1 MTILLYLAG
10 FLPSFIW
17 LLFYLRKDAHPE
29 SNWMVIKMFVF
40 GMLSALIA
48 IYLEK
53 GFQKGENLLV
63 AAAAGDSI
71 ASIFLGGALIEEYVK
86 YFMVKVGAFRNR
98 ELDEPCDIMLY
109 MIIAA
114 LGFAALENVLVLSN
128 LHPALTISNT
138 LETMAWRFISATFL
152 HALCSGLL
160 GYFIALS
167 FLYTS
172 KRALYLITGITISVA
187 LHGMYNWSI
196 MTVQGLGKFILPIL
210 ILTMLGCFV
219 SYGFKK
225 LKKLK
230 GACLIT
236 S

>member
-1 MTILLYLAG
+1 MLLYLLG

-29 SNWMVIKMFVF
+29 SNWMVVKMFVF
-40 GMLSALIA
+40 GMLSALLA

-53 GFQKGENLLV
+53 GFQKGEYLLV
-63 AAAAGDSI
+63 AATTGTSI
-71 ASIFLGGALIEEYVK
+71 VSIFVGGALIEEYVK
-86 YFMVKVGAFRNR
+86 YFMVKLGGLRNR
-98 ELDEPCDIMLY
+98 ELDEPCDIMIY

-114 LGFAALENVLVLSN
+114 LGFAALENMLVLN
-128 LHPALTISNT
+128 NIHPTLTVGNAIEIMT
-138 LETMAWRFISATFL
+138 WRFISATFL

-160 GYFIALS
+160 GYFVALS
-167 FLYTS
+167 FLHTK
-172 KRALYLITGITISVA
+172 KRAIYLITGIILSTA

-196 MTVQGLGKFILPIL
+196 MTVTGNKKLLLPAIIL
-210 ILTMLGCFV
+210 IALGCFV

-230 GACLIT
+230 GKCSIIA
-236 S
+236 

>member
-10 FLPSFIW
+10 FLPSFVW

-29 SNWMVIKMFVF
+29 SNGMVVKMFIF
-40 GMLSALIA
+40 GMFSALLA
-48 IYLEK
+48 IFLEK
-53 GFQKGENLLV
+53 GFQKGESLLV
-63 AAAAGDSI
+63 ASVANISL

-86 YFMVKVGAFRNR
+86 YFMVKIGAFRNQ

-109 MIIAA
+109 MIIVA
-114 LGFAALENVLVLSN
+114 LGFAALENILVLSN
-128 LHPALTISNT
+128 FHPNITIAIT
-138 LETMAWRFISATFL
+138 FEIMAWRFISATFL

-167 FLYTS
+167 FLRTNR
-172 KRALYLITGITISVA
+172 RALYLVTGLALSTL

-196 MTVQGLGKFILPIL
+196 MSIQGLGKFIIPIL
-210 ILTMLGCFV
+210 ILISLGCFV
-219 SYGFKK
+219 SYGFRK

-230 GACLIT
+230 GTCLIT
-236 S
+236 H